1 MRFPWIIVQ
10 GGRNL
15 EAWAC
20 RKKERKENEVKQEV
34 HNETPS
40 LASLKCIKI
49 MSIHHIIIIDDNHVY
64 GDTYTDI
71 LLIYQTQ

>member
-1 MRFPWIIVQ
+1 M
-10 GGRNL
+10 
-15 EAWAC
+15 
-20 RKKERKENEVKQEV
+20 KQEV